1 MCCIPAA
8 GCPGTSLRLSQG
20 RCAGFETR
28 LNNDAEETPH
38 SEEAFDHLSNSKKK
52 FGPSK
57 TGIWSISY
65 LLRVSTCSTRN
76 ITGSTRPQWG
86 RVYGTA
92 PVGAIHKWIL
102 SLSSWRETV
111 TDCGYSRGSNRPS
124 RTPAKTLLW
133 IYTKRIDWS
142 RTLIS
147 DIGQRYCNM
156 HIYVLILCIHIF
168 CKFNGARCLLMYIR
182 ILPGTLIKHDIVEF

>member
-57 TGIWSISY
+57 AGIWSISY

-76 ITGSTRPQWG
+76 ITGSWNKRKPPTNESFRC
-86 RVYGTA
+86 RVDG
-92 PVGAIHKWIL
+92 KL
-102 SLSSWRETV
+102 SA
-111 TDCGYSRGSNRPS
+111 DCGYSRGSNRPS

-133 IYTKRIDWS
+133 IYTKRIDWL

-147 DIGQRYCNM
+147 DIGQRYNCNM
-156 HIYVLILCIHIF
+156 HIYVLILCIF
-168 CKFNGARCLLMYIR
+168 FVNLMALDVY
-182 ILPGTLIKHDIVEF
+182 